1 MSHRS
6 FAAPRVGRPRKS
18 TMSLDIKARMVSI
31 IAIFWSLVQLYN
43 ATTQDLDLLQLEVV
57 HITCALM
64 LVYLLKPGFKKLS
77 YGKYVDYAFVV
88 LSFASGLYFFLSYGR
103 IVTRYRFVD
112 PVFWT
117 DFFFGSA
124 IILMILEAGRRV
136 MGLGLSILASIA
148 IAYSFL
154 GFLLPGALAHRS
166 IDFASFTEFMVLTQ
180 EGVFGVPLRV
190 STTYVFLF
198 ILFGAFLKHGRLG
211 ELYNEVAVSIA
222 GGLKGGPAKVAVIS
236 SSLLGTISGSAVAN
250 VSTSGSFTIPMM
262 IRAGYSRVVAGAVE
276 SLAST
281 GSQIVP
287 PIMGAAA
294 FIMAELTG
302 ISYWSIAL
310 AAIVP
315 ALVYYIAVYSVVHYE
330 AVRLNLDTTYDERK
344 PFFRLFFTK
353 CYMFIPIVVIIY
365 FLATGHSISMSAM
378 TAIVTCFII
387 SAVPLVF
394 SGNWR
399 ELKIFLNALEDGAK
413 NCVSVAI
420 PCAIAGIIVG
430 VITLSALGLKFTG
443 MILGISGGNLVIIL
457 IMTSFICLI
466 LGMGMPTSAAYIT
479 VAVLAIP
486 ALIKAGLEPI
496 TAHFFGFYF
505 ANLSMIT
512 PPVALAAYAAAGISG
527 ANASK
532 VGIKACYLGMAIYAL
547 PFLFATYP
555 SLLLVG
561 SLPRTL
567 MEFLKVGA
575 IVVSFCS
582 VYMGFFSKKVNTV
595 ERVLFFSAAVL
606 LWLSKAMP
614 LLNFLGVI
622 AFGIAVISNM
632 RRKSGAK
639 G

>member
-1 MSHRS
+1 MR
-6 FAAPRVGRPRKS
+6 FDLKS
-18 TMSLDIKARMVSI
+18 KAVAV
-31 IAIFWSLVQLYN
+31 IAVFWSLAQLYN
-43 ATTQDLDLLQLEVV
+43 AITLDLDLLQLEVI

-64 LVYLLKPGFKKLS
+64 LVYLLRPGFKKF
-77 YGKYVDYAFVV
+77 KYVFVFDYASV
-88 LSFASGLYFFLSYGR
+88 LLSLASGLYFFLSYER

-112 PVFWT
+112 PVLWT

-124 IILMILEAGRRV
+124 IILLILEAGRRV
-136 MGLGLSILASIA
+136 MGLGLSVLAAVA
-148 IAYSFL
+148 IGYSFL
-154 GFLLPGALAHRS
+154 GFLLPGELAHRS
-166 IDFASFTEFMVLTQ
+166 IDFANFMEFMVLTQ
-180 EGVFGVPLRV
+180 EGVFGIPLRV

-198 ILFGAFLKHGRLG
+198 ILFGAFLKYGRLG
-211 ELYNEVAVSIA
+211 ELYNEFAMAIA

-262 IRAGYSRVVAGAVE
+262 IRAGYSPVTAGAVE

-281 GSQIVP
+281 GSQIIP

-310 AAIVP
+310 AAIAP
-315 ALVYYIAVYSVVHYE
+315 GLIYYVAVYSVVHYE
-330 AVRLNLDTTYDERK
+330 AVRLELDATSSERPSMLKLITTK
-344 PFFRLFFTK
+344 G
-353 CYMFIPIVVIIY
+353 YMFIPIVVIIY

-378 TAIVTCFII
+378 TAIVACFII
-387 SAVPLVF
+387 SAVPLV
-394 SGNWR
+394 WKR
-399 ELKIFLNALEDGAK
+399 EWKEFGVFLQALEDGAK
-413 NCVSVAI
+413 NCVNVAI

-443 MILGISGGNLVIIL
+443 MILGISGGNMIIIL
-457 IMTSFICLI
+457 ILTSFICLI

-479 VAVLAIP
+479 VAVLGIP

-512 PPVALAAYAAAGISG
+512 PPVALAAYAGAGIAK
-527 ANASK
+527 ANASH
-532 VGIKACYLGMAIYAL
+532 VGLKACYLGLAIYII

-561 SLPRTL
+561 SFPRTV
-567 MEFLKVGA
+567 MEFLKVG
-575 IVVSFCS
+575 IIIISFCT
-582 VYMGFFSKKVNTV
+582 VYMGVFQRKISLL
-595 ERVLFFSAAVL
+595 ERFLFLAAAVL
-606 LWLSKAMP
+606 LWLGKVVM
-614 LLNFLGVI
+614 LFNLLGVVVF
-622 AFGIAVISNM
+622 AAAALSNM
-632 RRKSGAK
+632 REKLNLRRFV
-639 G
+639 